1 MTQGWHPYMRLG
13 INHHLLFPQSF
24 ESAET
29 HIRTLPQV
37 LDMEAF
43 EVVDLFVLD
52 ETYVAQAAELV
63 SKSGKQA
70 VYNCPLMTGPGLN
83 PHSFD
88 EAVRRTTLSEAKRHI
103 DRAKLIGARK
113 AVVASGSDPGEA
125 DRVQQ
130 SILFAD
136 YLTELCRYAGPEL
149 KLLIEPFD
157 RSIGKRLLIGS
168 TPEAADVVE
177 RVRKQGVGNIG
188 LLIDMGHVP
197 LMEETFD
204 FAIRHSAPYIGHVHL
219 GSCVMKNSSDPLY
232 GDMHPP
238 WGYPGGENDVPELVQ
253 FLSGL
258 FEVGYLGEGKRPTVT
273 FEMRPYPNRSEA
285 ESVALF
291 IDKMEEAWRQ
301 VALERGMPV

>member
-1 MTQGWHPYMRLG
+1 MRLG
-13 INHHLLFPQSF
+13 INHHLLFPRSF

-37 LDMEAF
+37 LAMDAF
-43 EVVDLFVLD
+43 EVVDLFILD
-52 ETYVAQAAELV
+52 ESYLDRAAGLVAQ
-63 SKSGKQA
+63 SGKQA
-70 VYNCPLMTGPGLN
+70 VYNCPLMTGPGFN

-88 EAVRRTTLSEAKRHI
+88 EAVRQTTLSEAKLHM
-103 DRAKLIGARK
+103 DRAKLLGARM
-113 AVVASGSDPGEA
+113 AVVASGSDPGED
-125 DRVQQ
+125 DRAKQ

-136 YLTELCRYAGPEL
+136 YVAELCRYAGPEL
-149 KLLIEPFD
+149 ELIIEPFD

-168 TPEAADVVE
+168 TPEAAAIVE
-177 RVRKQGVGNIG
+177 LVRKLGVGNVG

-204 FAIRHSAPYIGHVHL
+204 FAIRHSAPYIRHVHL
-219 GSCVMKNSSDPLY
+219 GSCVMNNPSDPLY

-253 FLSGL
+253 FLCGL

-273 FEMRPYPNRSEA
+273 FEMRPYPNRSESA
-285 ESVALF
+285 SVALF
-291 IDKMEEAWRQ
+291 IDKLEEAWRQ
-301 VALERGMPV
+301 VALKRGKSV